1 MDGPLASLF
10 VVGAVFVVTGLWAM
24 AVFNRLVTLKH
35 RTLNAFSQID
45 VQLVR
50 RHDLIPNLVEVAG
63 KYMAHERETLEAVTR
78 ARSRA
83 VDAARTLAG
92 GPADVAAIQGMAG
105 AQAVL
110 AGALDRLFAV
120 VENYPDLKADA
131 VMRDLTE
138 ELRST
143 ENKVAFARQAYN
155 DAVNAYNVLLQ
166 SFPHVLLA
174 RPCGFAEAHHLVFP
188 GTDWQKT
195 PKVALS

>member
-1 MDGPLASLF
+1 MEGPMVSLF
-10 VVGAVFVVTGLWAM
+10 VVGAVFVVAGLWAM
-24 AVFNRLVTLKH
+24 AVFNRLVALKN
-35 RTLNAFSQID
+35 RTLNAFSHID
-45 VQLVR
+45 VQLTR
-50 RHDLIPNLVEVAG
+50 RHDLIPNLVEVAK
-63 KYMAHERETLEAVTR
+63 KYMAHEQETLEAVTQ
-78 ARSRA
+78 ARTRA
-83 VDAARTLAG
+83 VDASRGLG
-92 GPADVAAIQGMAG
+92 GRAMGAAALQGVAG

-110 AGALDRLFAV
+110 AGALDKLFAV

-155 DAVNAYNVLLQ
+155 DAVNAYNTLLQ

-188 GTDWQKT
+188 GTAWQEA
-195 PKVALS
+195 PQVSFS